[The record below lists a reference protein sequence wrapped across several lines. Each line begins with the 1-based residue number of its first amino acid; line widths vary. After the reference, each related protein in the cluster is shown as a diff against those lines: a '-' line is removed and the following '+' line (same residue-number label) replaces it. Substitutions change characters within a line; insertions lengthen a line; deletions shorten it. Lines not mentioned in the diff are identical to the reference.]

1 MVPTSPVD
9 GCGLFDKADGVSGKI
24 PIILRG
30 GCMFVDKVGL
40 LCSFIV
46 LVNYLH
52 CSNSFNHCMWVY

>member
-9 GCGLFDKADGVSGKI
+9 GCSQFDKADGVFGKI

-40 LCSFIV
+40 LYSFIV
-46 LVNYLH
+46 
-52 CSNSFNHCMWVY
+52 FNELFTFFEFF